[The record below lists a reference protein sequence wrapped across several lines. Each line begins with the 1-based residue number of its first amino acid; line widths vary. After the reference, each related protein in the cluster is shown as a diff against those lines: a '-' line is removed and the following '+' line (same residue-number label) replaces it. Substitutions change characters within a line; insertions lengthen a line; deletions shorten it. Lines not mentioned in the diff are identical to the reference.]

1 MRQFISGLILGAGT
15 SQRLGPPKQL
25 LPFRDTTM
33 LGWVVKQ
40 AEHAAALDEL
50 IVVLGR
56 AADEVR
62 ERVDFGRTR
71 VVENPVFT
79 EGCSSSYRAGLAA
92 LNPQSQAIMIILGD
106 QPGILP
112 EVIDR
117 LAEEW
122 RRKEALI
129 ALCSYDGRK
138 GHPMIFAQQLFE
150 ELKGL
155 HGDKAAWKLVDAN
168 AQLVQEVHFSLPFP
182 DDINTAADFER
193 LAATGKTE
201 RALMETN
208 ISHAKTQRR
217 KESV

>member
-1 MRQFISGLILGAGT
+1 MKKFISGLILGAGA

-33 LGWVVKQ
+33 LGWVVRQ
-40 AEHAAALDEL
+40 AQRATGVDEL

-62 ERVDFGRTR
+62 ERVDFGTAR
-71 VVENPVFT
+71 VVENKVFV

-92 LNPQSQAIMIILGD
+92 LNPESQAIMIILGD
-106 QPGILP
+106 QPGIRP
-112 EVIDR
+112 EVIDT

-122 RRKEALI
+122 RRTEALI
-129 ALCSYDGRK
+129 ALCSYNGRK
-138 GHPMIFAQQLFE
+138 GHPMIFSKTMFDQ
-150 ELKGL
+150 LKGL

-168 AQLVQEVHFSLPFP
+168 ADLVQEVHFDLPFP

-193 LAATGKTE
+193 ITA
-201 RALMETN
+201 
-208 ISHAKTQRR
+208 
-217 KESV
+217 

>member
-1 MRQFISGLILGAGT
+1 MRQFISGLILGAGA

-25 LPFRDTTM
+25 LPFRGTTM

-40 AEHAAALDEL
+40 TKRATGLDEM

-56 AADEVR
+56 AADEIR
-62 ERVDFGRTR
+62 EQVDFGAAR

-79 EGCSSSYRAGLAA
+79 EGCSSSYKAGLAA
-92 LNPQSQAIMIILGD
+92 LNPKSQALMIILGD

-117 LAEEW
+117 MAEEW
-122 RRKEALI
+122 RRTESLI
-129 ALCSYDGRK
+129 SLCSYNGRK
-138 GHPMIFAQQLFE
+138 GHPMIFAQSMFE
-150 ELKGL
+150 RLATL

-168 AQLVQEVHFSLPFP
+168 AALVQEVQFNLPFP

-193 LAATGKTE
+193 LTTA
-201 RALMETN
+201 
-208 ISHAKTQRR
+208 
-217 KESV
+217 